1 MRHARLKTNKTM
13 KKQGIVG
20 ARRVGLLLIHLL
32 HSSDEVRTI
41 PMGQNARLAPN
52 EKTMKNLPPKRT
64 SDDPASP
71 LSPVS
76 SHPPPKNEH
85 W

>member
-32 HSSDEVRTI
+32 HPPDEVRTI
-41 PMGQNARLAPN
+41 STLQYARLAPN
-52 EKTMKNLPPKRT
+52 EKTMNNLPPNGF
-64 SDDPASP
+64 SQ
-71 LSPVS
+71 
-76 SHPPPKNEH
+76 
-85 W
+85 